1 MCVRGAGIENDRND
15 LCLFYLVVY
24 VQVLKSIYTYRFEII
39 SEIEGG
45 GAASDSAADK
55 NVAEP
60 PDAQGVVTTEVA
72 TTIRAESKEKGPA
85 DGNFERRSPA
95 SETPIKRKHQDSLP
109 AVREP
114 HG

>member
-1 MCVRGAGIENDRND
+1 VCVRGAGIENDRHD

-60 PDAQGVVTTEVA
+60 PDAQGVVT
-72 TTIRAESKEKGPA
+72 IRAESKEKGPA

-95 SETPIKRKHQDSLP
+95 SETPIKRKHQDSSP